1 MKKLFYHQILLFLA
15 VSNLRKDNHQ
25 LIPFKIQS
33 LFIHKYIFY
42 LTFFLFTKTLTS
54 QYTSSMG
61 GFSPYFTENNLG
73 QIHYSE
79 LINFLHQDISKASE
93 KFLIEGVLQPKN
105 IPASE
110 IIVIQNGISPN
121 GDNINDKWVI
131 DNIINTGLYYN
142 VRIFN
147 KWGGILYTSSF
158 PDKVEWDG
166 KFNGNYLPAAD
177 YYYLIEFNETNQKYT
192 GPITIKY

>member
-1 MKKLFYHQILLFLA
+1 MQMRKLQIA
-15 VSNLRKDNHQ
+15 IMIK
-25 LIPFKIQS
+25 
-33 LFIHKYIFY
+33 HKYIFY